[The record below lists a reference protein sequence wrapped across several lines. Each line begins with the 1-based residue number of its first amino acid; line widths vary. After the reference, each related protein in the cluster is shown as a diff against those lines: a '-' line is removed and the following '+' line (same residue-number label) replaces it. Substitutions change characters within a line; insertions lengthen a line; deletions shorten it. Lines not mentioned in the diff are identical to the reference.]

1 VADFDAIVVG
11 SGVNSLACA
20 ALLARADWRVCVLE
34 RNDWFGGAIKTE
46 ELTEPGFLHDVF
58 SAWHPLWV
66 GGAAHAELGDELAAR
81 GLEYLNT
88 DLPTATAFPDGRAA
102 FLLRTAEGNE
112 VELGPEWPEVLERFF
127 PVADLA
133 FGVLGT
139 ELWSGAGLALAAKA
153 MRRLGRAGALAFLGE
168 ALQSSRD
175 WLKTTFA
182 SERAHGLLAP
192 WVLHTGLGPDQAA
205 SGFMT
210 QVIAVA
216 VQEGGMPVP
225 RGGGAK
231 LAEALVQ
238 LIRDHGGVCE
248 TDRDVERVLVRSGRA
263 VGVRL
268 TDGETIEAERAVV
281 ASVTPTQL
289 YERLLADA
297 DVPAPVADGARR
309 FRYGRSEMQIHYA
322 LSEPPG
328 WEGDDRLGGTA
339 IVHLTPGLD
348 GVSRA
353 VNEAE
358 RGLLPVEATVVVGQP
373 LTLDPSR
380 APEGRDLLWIQL
392 QELPWRL
399 KGDAAGSIDT
409 GGGGWTDELRERY
422 ADRIQAR
429 LARHIPNL
437 ESSILKRVAFGPH
450 DLQRANVNL
459 RHGDPYGGS
468 LALDQNF
475 LWRPFG
481 RSPGHTTPVE
491 RLWQIGASTWPGP
504 GLGAGSGTL
513 VARKLLEPP
522 LTQRAVARA
531 RSVAGRWGAP
541 TS

>member
-1 VADFDAIVVG
+1 VADFDAVFVG
-11 SGVNSLACA
+11 SGVNSLAGA
-20 ALLARADWRVCVLE
+20 ALLARAGWRVCVLE

-46 ELTEPGFLHDVF
+46 ELTEPGFLHDTF

-66 GGAAHAELGDELAAR
+66 GGAAHAELGDDLAAR

-88 DLPTATAFPDGRAA
+88 ELPTATAFPDGGAA

-112 VELGPEWPEVLERFF
+112 AELGPEWPGVLERFF

-139 ELWSGAGLALAAKA
+139 ELWSGAGLGLAAKA

-168 ALQSSRD
+168 TLQSSRD
-175 WLKTTFA
+175 WLETTFA
-182 SERAHGLLAP
+182 SERAHGVLAP
-192 WVLHTGLGPDQAA
+192 WVLHTGLGPDQAT

-231 LAEALVQ
+231 LADALVQ
-238 LIRDHGGVCE
+238 LIRDHGGICE
-248 TDRDVERVLVRSGRA
+248 ADRDVERVIVRSGRA

-297 DVPAPVADGARR
+297 EVPAPAADGARR

-322 LSEPPG
+322 LSEPPR
-328 WEGDDRLGGTA
+328 WDGDERLARTA

-353 VNEAE
+353 VNEAD

-380 APEGRDLLWIQL
+380 APEGRGLLWIQL
-392 QELPWRL
+392 QELPWRM
-399 KGDAAGSIDT
+399 KGDAAGSLDV
-409 GGGGWTDELRERY
+409 GSGAWTDELRERY

-429 LARHIPNL
+429 LAQRIPNL
-437 ESSILKRVAFGPH
+437 ESSILKRVALGPH

-481 RSPGHTTPVE
+481 SSPGHTTPVE

-531 RSVAGRWGAP
+531 RGLMQR
-541 TS
+541 